1 MELAGRSVLITGA
14 ARGIG
19 RALVDAAQTRGARVT
34 AVDRDAEA
42 MADLAAELGPRHH
55 ADTLEVTDA
64 AATEQLLTNT
74 AERQGPVEVFFANA
88 GIAEGGELL
97 ETDDAV
103 WDRVLDA
110 NLRAHI
116 VAARALLPGWLERGE
131 GYFVSTTSAAGLLT
145 QIGSGPYSVS
155 KHAAIAFS
163 EWLSVTYGGRG
174 VRVSTVCPMGVATAM
189 LEPGQP
195 GALGE
200 RGAEVVRSAGE
211 VLTPETVAATVIEA
225 MREEQFLV
233 LPHPEVLTLFQHKGS
248 DYARWLAGMRRLYDA
263 GSVSATTGGSA

>member
-1 MELAGRSVLITGA
+1 MDIAGRSVLITGA

-19 RALVDAAQTRGARVT
+19 RALVDAARTEGARVT
-34 AVDRDAEA
+34 AVDRDAAA
-42 MADLAAELGPRHH
+42 MAELDVELGPEHH

-64 AATEQLLTNT
+64 AATERLVAET

-88 GIAEGGELL
+88 GVADGGELL

-103 WDRVLDA
+103 WDRVLEV
-110 NLRAHI
+110 NLRAHV
-116 VAARALLPGWLERGE
+116 VAARTLLPGWLERGE

-155 KHAAIAFS
+155 KHAAVAFA

-174 VRVSTVCPMGVATAM
+174 LRVSTVCPMGVATAM
-189 LEPGQP
+189 LEPGRP
-195 GALGE
+195 GALGD

-211 VLTPETVAATVIEA
+211 VLAPDAVAAMVIDA
-225 MREEQFLV
+225 MREERFLV
-233 LPHPEVLTLFQHKGS
+233 LPHPEVLTMFQRKGN
-248 DYARWLAGMRRLYDA
+248 DYERWLAGMRRLYDNRNT
-263 GSVSATTGGSA
+263 GTTTEGTA

>member
-1 MELAGRSVLITGA
+1 MEITGRSVLVTGA

-19 RALVDAAQTRGARVT
+19 RALVDAAIVEGARVT
-34 AVDRDAEA
+34 AVDRDVDVMAE
-42 MADLAAELGPRHH
+42 LAAELGPEHH
-55 ADTLEVTDA
+55 AATLDVTDA
-64 AATEQLLTNT
+64 TATDQLL
-74 AERQGPVEVFFANA
+74 ADIAARQGPVEVFFANA
-88 GIAEGGELL
+88 GTAEGGELL

-103 WDRVLDA
+103 WDHVLDV

-116 VAARALLPGWLERGE
+116 RAARALLPGWLERGE

-145 QIGSGPYSVS
+145 QIGSGPYAVS

-163 EWLSVTYGGRG
+163 EWLAVTYGGRG

-211 VLTPETVAATVIEA
+211 ILNPNAVASMVIDAIRGE
-225 MREEQFLV
+225 RFLI
-233 LPHPEVLTLFQHKGS
+233 LPHPEVLALFRRKGS
-248 DYARWLAGMRRLYDA
+248 DYDRWLAGMRRLYDA
-263 GSVSATTGGSA
+263 RDADATTGGSA